1 LRILVDFKFL
11 EYQRPQGVEERE
23 GREKEERRKGGRE
36 RGREG
41 ERESFY
47 YTLFHWGMDSGTT
60 VTPKK

>member
-1 LRILVDFKFL
+1 MRILVDFKFL

-41 ERESFY
+41 GRERELLL
-47 YTLFHWGMDSGTT
+47 YTVSLGNGLWHNSHT
-60 VTPKK
+60 